1 MASSFAHK
9 ATGTSLT
16 SSLAET
22 RQHETTCPFPH
33 HPFFYFFLI
42 LFHTSCHVITL
53 NVSLKDNL
61 IGWKLLLIKRRLLV
75 EFSHFLLRGHVLRGH
90 VKKKKKKITL
100 NVQLSVVSLL
110 PRTISHTFIH
120 KFQEHPRH
128 SLFLIITVQPSRLA
142 RYSQFLFFF
151 FWSVPF
157 LFSTTNIFHLSKT
170 T

>member
-90 VKKKKKKITL
+90 VKKKKKNYTQRSTFSRFSPPK
-100 NVQLSVVSLL
+100 NHLSHIHPQI
-110 PRTISHTFIH
+110 PRTSQTF
-120 KFQEHPRH
+120 F
-128 SLFLIITVQPSRLA
+128 
-142 RYSQFLFFF
+142 
-151 FWSVPF
+151 
-157 LFSTTNIFHLSKT
+157 IFNHNRPTK
-170 T
+170 